1 MQEEAE
7 AILAFWLD
15 EVGPK
20 GWYQGG
26 EALDAEC
33 RARFLDTWEQA
44 RRGALDGWAA
54 SPRSALALV
63 ILLDQMPRNMRRGE
77 ASAFASDARALA
89 VAKASIRRGFD
100 LAVEG
105 PERQF
110 FYLPLMHSE
119 VIADQERAVR
129 LILLRLDGDDQL
141 THARAHRAV
150 IRRFGRFP
158 YRNAAL
164 GRRTTEG
171 EDAFLAAGGYAAALA
186 EAEGVAA

>member
-63 ILLDQMPRNMRRGE
+63 ILLDQLPRNMRRGE
-77 ASAFASDARALA
+77 AGAFASDARALA

>member
-63 ILLDQMPRNMRRGE
+63 ILLDQLPRNMRRGE
-77 ASAFASDARALA
+77 AGAFASDARALA
-89 VAKASIRRGFD
+89 VAKASIRRSFD

>member
-77 ASAFASDARALA
+77 AGAFASDARALA